1 MQMYYHCDRIPCFK
15 DKLIPNHTVTKLGS
29 VVNTFMKAILKMG
42 SARKRFCKKVK
53 SLKTYQIHFQN
64 FNFFFGFIMNIC
76 LGYGLVSF
84 YLDNR
89 TTLSLAT
96 ILVIFWNFK
105 IFSTV
110 LVHQK

>member
-15 DKLIPNHTVTKLGS
+15 DKLIANHTVTKLGS

-42 SARKRFCKKVK
+42 SARLKAWRLTKFIFKILIF
-53 SLKTYQIHFQN
+53 SL
-64 FNFFFGFIMNIC
+64 G
-76 LGYGLVSF
+76 LGYGVVSF

-96 ILVIFWNFK
+96 ILAIFWSFK